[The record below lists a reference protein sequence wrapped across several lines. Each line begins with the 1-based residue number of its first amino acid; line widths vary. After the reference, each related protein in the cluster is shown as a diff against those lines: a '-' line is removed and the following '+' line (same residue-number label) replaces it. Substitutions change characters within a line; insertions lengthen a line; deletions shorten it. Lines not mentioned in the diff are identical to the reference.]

1 MINRNLILIALL
13 FSIVLIVGCS
23 NQEFES
29 LNFSD
34 SAKKELRQLLEKPL
48 PDAFDITYNFHSALA
63 EQTLVDITFRNIKQG
78 GKQRKEAFGNMLG
91 FNLSA
96 YSVINN
102 NNQVTCALFENKLK
116 CDYGD
121 EVCIEKG
128 KGRQCQSVSQ
138 EGIPPTIKPEQ
149 LEKAKVA
156 YSGQKQI
163 LDRQT
168 KCYKLLTAENGRQT
182 LTEVCIN
189 DDGIIMSISINAKL
203 FQAILEAKSFST
215 NVNPDLFAMPIDLF

>member
-1 MINRNLILIALL
+1 MINKNLILI
-13 FSIVLIVGCS
+13 VLILGIMFITGCS

-29 LNFSD
+29 LNFSE
-34 SAKKELRQLLEKPL
+34 SAKEGLKQLLEKPL
-48 PDAFDITYNFHSALA
+48 PDTFDITYNFHSALA
-63 EQTLVDITFRNIKQG
+63 EQTLVNITFGNIQQG
-78 GKQRKEAFGNMLG
+78 GKQRKEAFGNIFG
-91 FNLSA
+91 FNLST
-96 YSVINN
+96 YSVVNN
-102 NNQVTCALFENKLK
+102 NKQVTCALFENELK

-128 KGRQCQSVSQ
+128 KGKQCQSVSQ

-156 YSGQKQI
+156 YSDQKQI

-215 NVNPDLFAMPIDLF
+215 AVNADLFNLPIINH